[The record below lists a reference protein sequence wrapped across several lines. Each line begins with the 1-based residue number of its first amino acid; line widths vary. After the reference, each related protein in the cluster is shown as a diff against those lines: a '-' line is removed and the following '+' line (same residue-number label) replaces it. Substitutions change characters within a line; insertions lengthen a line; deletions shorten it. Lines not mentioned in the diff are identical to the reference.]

1 IMAGYNNHRF
11 LSVFNQ
17 NIYEEA
23 KNKDI
28 ISEKG
33 FELKDGEYPQVHNQ
47 ITLRGWKRLTSP
59 RMNVKMLMIKE
70 FFANAARAQS
80 ELNDHEHH
88 PLKSFVRGVEV
99 DFSPANIK
107 RVMKF
112 KDQTQGA
119 ATDYSTRLAT
129 NQKLDEVLR
138 ELCIPEATWK
148 LGTGQNPQPIQLR
161 RKELQ
166 PLARGW
172 LELIIHNIQPSSNRS
187 EVTVARAILIHS
199 IRKGEDVRVEELISA
214 KIVNMAQNLSLKG
227 KLGFPSLIYKLCK
240 DAKVPFRE
248 YKGTPSVEEESPI
261 TAKLMETVRG
271 GAVPLLRR
279 PNQEAEEHNE
289 GPRQEEEGNH
299 EDDNH
304 EEEVEIDQE
313 GDEEIQDVEVVYHS
327 PQPQPNMEHESGT
340 PCWMDYE
347 AHYEEQQ
354 QHYYEP
360 PNSPPSQQQQPPQQ
374 HHPQSQPPQPP
385 SQAILDLKVLQE
397 QQQQGFKAM
406 TELVADSQNEVL
418 NYYEKIK
425 EYQEYQYDQMKAIIA
440 QQQEMIQTQNR
451 EVQVMKNRHDQMEK
465 ELSEIRQAQ
474 VNLALYKTSSR

>member
-1 IMAGYNNHRF
+1 MAGYNNHRF

-33 FELKDGEYPQVHNQ
+33 FELKDGEYPEVHNQ

-59 RMNVKMLMIKE
+59 RKNVKMLMIKE

-80 ELNDHEHH
+80 ELDDHEHH

-107 RVMKF
+107 KVIKF

-148 LGTGQNPQPIQLR
+148 LGTG

-187 EVTVARAILIHS
+187 EVTIARAILIHS
-199 IRKGEDVRVEELISA
+199 ILKGEDVRVEELISA

-227 KLGFPSLIYKLCK
+227 KMGFPSLIYKLCK

-289 GPRQEEEGNH
+289 GPRQEEEGHH

-313 GDEEIQDVEVVYHS
+313 GDEEMQDVEAVYHS
-327 PQPQPNMEHESGT
+327 PQPQPNVEHESET
-340 PCWMDYE
+340 PRGMDYE
-347 AHYEEQQ
+347 AHYE
-354 QHYYEP
+354 
-360 PNSPPSQQQQPPQQ
+360 QQPPQQ
-374 HHPQSQPPQPP
+374 YHPQSQPPQPP

-425 EYQEYQYDQMKAIIA
+425 EYQEYQYDQMKAMIA

-451 EVQVMKNRHDQMEK
+451 EYQVMKNRHDQMEK
-465 ELSEIRQAQ
+465 ELSEIRQA
-474 VNLALYKTSSR
+474 

>member
-1 IMAGYNNHRF
+1 
-11 LSVFNQ
+11 
-17 NIYEEA
+17 
-23 KNKDI
+23 
-28 ISEKG
+28 
-33 FELKDGEYPQVHNQ
+33 
-47 ITLRGWKRLTSP
+47 
-59 RMNVKMLMIKE
+59 MLMIKE

-80 ELNDHEHH
+80 KLDDHEHH

-107 RVMKF
+107 KVMKF

-199 IRKGEDVRVEELISA
+199 ILKGEDIRVEELISA

-248 YKGTPSVEEESPI
+248 YKGSPSVEEESPI

-279 PNQEAEEHNE
+279 PNQE
-289 GPRQEEEGNH
+289 
-299 EDDNH
+299 
-304 EEEVEIDQE
+304 
-313 GDEEIQDVEVVYHS
+313 
-327 PQPQPNMEHESGT
+327 
-340 PCWMDYE
+340 
-347 AHYEEQQ
+347 
-354 QHYYEP
+354 
-360 PNSPPSQQQQPPQQ
+360 
-374 HHPQSQPPQPP
+374 
-385 SQAILDLKVLQE
+385 
-397 QQQQGFKAM
+397 
-406 TELVADSQNEVL
+406 
-418 NYYEKIK
+418 
-425 EYQEYQYDQMKAIIA
+425 
-440 QQQEMIQTQNR
+440 
-451 EVQVMKNRHDQMEK
+451 
-465 ELSEIRQAQ
+465 
-474 VNLALYKTSSR
+474 

>member
-1 IMAGYNNHRF
+1 
-11 LSVFNQ
+11 
-17 NIYEEA
+17 
-23 KNKDI
+23 
-28 ISEKG
+28 
-33 FELKDGEYPQVHNQ
+33 
-47 ITLRGWKRLTSP
+47 
-59 RMNVKMLMIKE
+59 
-70 FFANAARAQS
+70 
-80 ELNDHEHH
+80 
-88 PLKSFVRGVEV
+88 
-99 DFSPANIK
+99 
-107 RVMKF
+107 
-112 KDQTQGA
+112 
-119 ATDYSTRLAT
+119 
-129 NQKLDEVLR
+129 
-138 ELCIPEATWK
+138 
-148 LGTGQNPQPIQLR
+148 
-161 RKELQ
+161 
-166 PLARGW
+166 
-172 LELIIHNIQPSSNRS
+172 
-187 EVTVARAILIHS
+187 
-199 IRKGEDVRVEELISA
+199 
-214 KIVNMAQNLSLKG
+214 MAQNLSLKG

-271 GAVPLLRR
+271 GAVPLLRG

-313 GDEEIQDVEVVYHS
+313 GDEEIQDVEAVYHS

-340 PCWMDYE
+340 PCLMDYE
-347 AHYEEQQ
+347 AHYEE
-354 QHYYEP
+354 
-360 PNSPPSQQQQPPQQ
+360 QQPPQQ

-451 EVQVMKNRHDQMEK
+451 EVQ
-465 ELSEIRQAQ
+465 
-474 VNLALYKTSSR
+474 